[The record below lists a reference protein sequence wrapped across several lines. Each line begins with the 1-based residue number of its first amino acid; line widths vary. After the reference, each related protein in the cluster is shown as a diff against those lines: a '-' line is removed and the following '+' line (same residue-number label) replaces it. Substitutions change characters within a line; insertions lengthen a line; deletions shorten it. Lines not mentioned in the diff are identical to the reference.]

1 MNIADYLLL
10 ALAILFLITGILGC
24 LVPVLPGPPLSFAG
38 ILILHFTDFAD
49 LSANKLIIL
58 AVIALVV
65 SLLDYLVPIWG
76 TKKFGGTKYG
86 TRGATIGLVVGLFF
100 GPAGIIAGPFL
111 GALIGEMI
119 NRDDLKYALKAALG
133 SLIGFMA
140 GVGLKLAASLLITFY
155 FVKAML
161 I

>member
-1 MNIADYLLL
+1 MNIVDYLLL
-10 ALAILFLITGILGC
+10 ALAILFLLTGIIGC
-24 LVPVLPGPPLSFAG
+24 LVPVLPGPPLSFIG

-49 LSANKLIIL
+49 LSSNKLIIL

-65 SLLDYLVPIWG
+65 SVFDYLVPIWG

-86 TRGATIGLVVGLFF
+86 TRGATIGLIVGLFF

-111 GALIGEMI
+111 GAMIGEMMYK
-119 NRDDLKYALKAALG
+119 DDIKYALKAAIG
-133 SLIGFMA
+133 SLIGFMT

-161 I
+161 A

>member
-1 MNIADYLLL
+1 M
-10 ALAILFLITGILGC
+10 ITGILGC
-24 LVPVLPGPPLSFAG
+24 LVPVLPGPPLSLAG
-38 ILILHFTDFAD
+38 ILILHFTYFAD